1 MPPRRASADG
11 AGDWTHVGF
20 SRVGTT
26 SIRRNR
32 TSAMVHAVG
41 CAKQAGTALFRGL
54 LPMGGARGIP
64 LYAMEYPRFYKQT
77 QIHIH
82 VYACIFATFA
92 NLADWTK
99 APKPNRQKAASNP
112 PNKKGSHRF
121 PGRRSQFPNLHISS
135 MCTFLR
141 CVETK
146 GLKI

>member
-1 MPPRRASADG
+1 
-11 AGDWTHVGF
+11 
-20 SRVGTT
+20 
-26 SIRRNR
+26 
-32 TSAMVHAVG
+32 
-41 CAKQAGTALFRGL
+41 
-54 LPMGGARGIP
+54 MGGARGIP

-135 MCTFLR
+135 MCIFLR